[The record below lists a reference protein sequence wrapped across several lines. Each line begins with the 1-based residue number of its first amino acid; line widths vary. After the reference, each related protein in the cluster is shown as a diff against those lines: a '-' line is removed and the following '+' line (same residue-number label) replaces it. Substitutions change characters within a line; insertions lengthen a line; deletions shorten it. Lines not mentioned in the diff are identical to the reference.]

1 VNGDQLIVSVVE
13 EFDLV
18 GDIHAALVATD
29 CLSGLDLY
37 FKLGGLVR
45 INRYEV

>member
-18 GDIHAALVATD
+18 GDIHAALVTTD

-37 FKLGGLVR
+37 FKLEG
-45 INRYEV
+45 